1 MCTTTN
7 QLSNDFGQTFALG
20 DPRNGIL
27 PLADPFPLR
36 ANGSRY
42 ELVPGNAL
50 GADNVL
56 GRGFTAENPRSRA
69 LARAAVAL
77 GWQRELDKSTAIEV
91 AYAGSYA
98 DRQGMSIRQDFLPE
112 QYWTSGNV
120 RDTSMD
126 AFLTANVTNPFYI
139 GTTAAPSPFYAALLA
154 ADPLLA
160 QRLAGSGDLHVAD
173 HRSANRLLR
182 PFPHMNGLNY
192 NDQPLGI
199 IKAHSLQVLV
209 TRRYFKGLTGS
220 GSFTYNRVTENRTVE
235 EYDRE
240 PTLWQTNANGRPW
253 RVTGLVVYDL
263 PVRAGPEV
271 PERRRDP
278 LEHRSGMDGRRHV

>member
-1 MCTTTN
+1 MPRLSFGYKLGEKTVIKGGYGMYYDTINARDWTPNQDGYDVTTTN

-27 PLADPFPLR
+27 PLANPFPLR

-50 GADNVL
+50 GVDNVL
-56 GRGFTAENPRSRA
+56 GRGFTAENPNRVHSRVQ
-69 LARAAVAL
+69 RWRL

-139 GTTAAPSPFYAALLA
+139 GTDRGAVT
-154 ADPLLA
+154 
-160 QRLAGSGDLHVAD
+160 
-173 HRSANRLLR
+173 LLR
-182 PFPHMNGLNY
+182 
-192 NDQPLGI
+192 
-199 IKAHSLQVLV
+199 LV
-209 TRRYFKGLTGS
+209 
-220 GSFTYNRVTENRTVE
+220 
-235 EYDRE
+235 
-240 PTLWQTNANGRPW
+240 
-253 RVTGLVVYDL
+253 
-263 PVRAGPEV
+263 AG
-271 PERRRDP
+271 
-278 LEHRSGMDGRRHV
+278 G